1 MYLIPFQRS
10 HTTSLV
16 FLEKRP
22 GSSLVKGKSSVS
34 MESMLARKVSLLY
47 SSRGDADRVS
57 FSSRLALLIGFGGLL
72 LIMALAGIDALRV
85 FQRFRQGDEQIRSR
99 YLSQN
104 HVLNDI
110 RSDVYLSGTYVRDY
124 LLEPDPA
131 KAAVFRASLEDVRKH
146 MESALEVYGRQTA
159 AAEAQH
165 YSALKTELMNYW
177 GILAPV
183 FGWNPLERH
192 RSGYTF
198 LRDEVFPRR
207 QNMLAIADKITA
219 INEQQLTDGNNQVV
233 SLLLRFQTR
242 VLVTLVAA
250 LVLGLGMAAFS
261 TRRILKLEDQA
272 RLRYEEAADARS
284 QLKDLSARLVLTQ
297 ETERRALSRELHD
310 EVGQSL
316 SAVLVELRNLSSGLG
331 VHSAEQIR
339 SHVETVKGLVEST
352 VRVIRNMALLLRPS
366 MLDDLGLIPALKWQA
381 RECAKRTSM
390 NVSVATEVESD
401 DLPDEYKTCVYRV
414 VQEALH
420 NCERHSHASA
430 VRIRVEQKFDRLTL
444 IIQDDGQGFD
454 VRHMR
459 GVGLLGIQERVARLG
474 GIANVHSKPGD
485 GTILSIE
492 LPLTPEPRSTE
503 TRGNYSHPVS

>member
-1 MYLIPFQRS
+1 
-10 HTTSLV
+10 
-16 FLEKRP
+16 
-22 GSSLVKGKSSVS
+22 
-34 MESMLARKVSLLY
+34 MESMLARKVSLL
-47 SSRGDADRVS
+47 SSNRGNADGVS
-57 FSSRLALLIGFGGLL
+57 FSSRLALFIGFGGLL

-85 FQRFRQGDEQIRSR
+85 FQRFRQSDEQIRGR

-124 LLEPDPA
+124 LLEPDP
-131 KAAVFRASLEDVRKH
+131 VRAEAYRTSLEDVRKH
-146 MESALEVYGRQTA
+146 MESALDLYGRQTA
-159 AAEAQH
+159 PAEAQH
-165 YSALKTELMNYW
+165 YSALRTELTDYW
-177 GILAPV
+177 GILAPI
-183 FGWNPLERH
+183 FQWGPLERRH
-192 RSGYTF
+192 SGYTF

-207 QNMLAIADKITA
+207 QNMLAIADRIAA
-219 INEQQLTDGNNQVV
+219 INEQQLTAGNNQVV

-250 LVLGLGMAAFS
+250 LVLGMGMAAFS

-272 RLRYEEAADARS
+272 RLRYEETANARS
-284 QLKDLSARLVLTQ
+284 QLKDLSGRLVQAQ

-316 SAVLVELRNLSSGLG
+316 SAVLVELRNLSAGLG
-331 VHSAEQIR
+331 VRSAEQTR

-401 DLPDEYKTCVYRV
+401 ELPDEYKTCVYRV

-420 NCERHSHASA
+420 NCERHSHATT
-430 VRIRVEQKFDRLTL
+430 VRIRVEQKPDRLTL
-444 IIQDDGQGFD
+444 VIQDDGQGFD
-454 VRHMR
+454 VQQMK

-474 GIANVHSKPGD
+474 GMSSVHSQLGG
-485 GTILSIE
+485 GTILSVD
-492 LPLTPEPRSTE
+492 LPSAEQPRSTE
-503 TRGNYSHPVS
+503 TRGTHSHTVS